1 MINIKEK
8 LDISCDFPT
17 FFNMFFSTNAFTTSF
32 RKRVLQY

>member
-17 FFNMFFSTNAFTTSF
+17 FFNMFFSKKSFAVLDTSVQLF
-32 RKRVLQY
+32 